1 MSTKK
6 LESMKRWTVGEARA
20 RLPELFKAAARQPQR
35 VFRRTEP
42 AAVIVSPGDFEELSA
57 LRTESE
63 KETLADAFV
72 ELRNLDAG
80 LEVPER
86 RDRKNGFLDGGR

>member
-1 MSTKK
+1 MPAKK
-6 LESMKRWTVGEARA
+6 VVSAKRWTVGEARA
-20 RLPELFKAAARQPQR
+20 RLPELFTAAADQPQR
-35 VFRRTEP
+35 VFRRREP

-63 KETLADAFV
+63 QETLADAFA

-80 LEVPER
+80 VEVPER
-86 RDRKNGFLDGGR
+86 RDRKNGFMDGGR